1 MTLLNSHLEQI
12 ALSSSAIAE
21 LPFPSPRIF
30 TNALL
35 GSHDIT
41 ALIRDTEVHE
51 RALFQMD
58 PAAKVHGSRRPTR
71 RGTTFSVDSEN
82 DTMASRIYSMH
93 NNRSQSAVARVL
105 GSDMMEEIKRSAG
118 LSSRGSE
125 GGVNIEVLLRGAE
138 LLCNVYPVAG
148 AHERITGLR
157 YRHKMVVNSIAGLE
171 DRVATNTAELEQMRS
186 AYDEEDPIYSET
198 MSKPWTPEVTDED
211 IEREIAEI
219 RDLERRRRILEERVT
234 GIEQDLGELM
244 R

>member
-12 ALSSSAIAE
+12 ALSSKAIAE
-21 LPFPSPRIF
+21 LPFPPPRIF

-58 PAAKVHGSRRPTR
+58 PAAKLHGSRRPR
-71 RGTTFSVDSEN
+71 RGTTFPVDSDNE
-82 DTMASRIYSMH
+82 TMASRIYSMR

-157 YRHKMVVNSIAGLE
+157 YRHNMVVDSIAGLE
-171 DRVATNTAELEQMRS
+171 DRVASNTAELEQMRS

-198 MSKPWTPEVTDED
+198 MSKPSTPEVTDED
-211 IEREIAEI
+211 IEREMAEI

-244 R
+244 G